1 MNLLFFESAILSS
14 FLPLFLGTL
23 LARRKNGDVCIQAAT
38 PIESCRREHQPC
50 GGPCQR
56 PDCCKLQYRPAVAA
70 LLAIMA
76 QCNIPMTKA
85 QATEIMQL
93 LEPDEQGRSGSAGLW
108 IPQCG
113 PVKLSPLLT
122 WLCFR
127 ILYRDFLAIFHVQMP
142 RLDGDIVRPF
152 TGIHAASA
160 GLPGTRRQTP
170 QFT

>member
-1 MNLLFFESAILSS
+1 MSASR
-14 FLPLFLGTL
+14 LP
-23 LARRKNGDVCIQAAT
+23 RRSKAAAAST
-38 PIESCRREHQPC
+38 NR
-50 GGPCQR
+50 
-56 PDCCKLQYRPAVAA
+56 AVGLVKDQIVANYNTVQLYFNRNDTDNTGKTDLAA